1 MRVLTLGGGPAGL
14 YASLLLKRI
23 DPSHEIDLIERNPRD
38 ATYGW
43 GVVFSDRT
51 LTEFREADYPTYRR
65 ITDDFILWD
74 AIDIHYRNRVIRAG
88 GQGFSG
94 IARKQLLLILQD
106 RCRRLGVDMTF
117 EREFEDWDRL
127 GDYDLV
133 LAADGANSFT
143 RKRFEEAFRPS
154 ISQGRARFIW
164 FGTTRPFDSFT
175 FIFRENEHGL
185 FQVHAYPFE
194 GTTSTFIVECH
205 EDVWRRAGL
214 EEATTE
220 ETMAYCQDLFAPE
233 LGGHRLLS
241 NKSEWISFPTIKTS
255 SWRHGNVV
263 LLGDAAHTAHFSIGS
278 GTKLAM
284 EDSIALAEAFE
295 RHPEDLDA
303 ALADYELERR
313 PAVERFQLA
322 AAQSQSYFEDLRRY
336 LHMEPMQFAFHLL
349 TRSGRIDYD
358 QLRLRDATFSDEV
371 DRWFEHDTARREVS
385 RFAAPPPM
393 FVPLELRGLRL
404 ENRGVLR
411 PAPLY
416 SAKEGEPTPEHR
428 EALQDAA
435 SREPGLVLTE
445 TLAVEAEG
453 RITPG
458 DLGLYLEGHADAL
471 GDLVAEIHATST
483 AKVGIRLGHAGR
495 RGSTRRRDRG
505 LDRPLGA
512 AGWPLLSA
520 SPLAY
525 TPVSPV
531 PREMSRADMERVR
544 EAFATA
550 ARAAAE
556 AGADMLGV
564 HMGHGYLLASFLSP
578 LTNARED
585 EYGGSLEGR
594 ARYPLEVVGAVR
606 KAWRQ
611 DRPLWATVTV
621 DDWRRGGLPP
631 QEAIELCALLRE
643 HGCDLL
649 EPVAGQTTPDSRPA
663 YGRMFLAPYADRVR
677 NEVRVPTMTSG
688 GITTT
693 GQVNTLVAGGR
704 ADLCVMDA

>member
-1 MRVLTLGGGPAGL
+1 MRILTLGGGPAGL
-14 YASLLLKRI
+14 YASLLLKRL
-23 DPSHEIDLIERNPRD
+23 DPGHDISIVERNPRD

-51 LTEFREADYPTYRR
+51 LTEFREADYPSYRS

-74 AIDIHYRNRVIRAG
+74 AIDIHYRGQVLRAG

-94 IARKQLLLILQD
+94 ISRKKLLLILQE
-106 RCRRLGVDMTF
+106 RCRQLGIEMRF
-117 EREFEDWDRL
+117 EEEFEDWDSL
-127 GDYDLV
+127 GGYDLV

-143 RKRFEEAFRPS
+143 RKRFSDEFRPT
-154 ISQGRARFIW
+154 IGQGRARFIW

-175 FIFRENEHGL
+175 FIFRENDRGL

-214 EEATTE
+214 DEATTE
-220 ETMAYCQDLFAPE
+220 ETMAYCEDLFGPE

-241 NKSEWISFPTIKTS
+241 NKSEWISFPTIKTA

-263 LLGDAAHTAHFSIGS
+263 LLGDASHTAHFSIGS

-295 RHPEDLDA
+295 RHPDDLDA
-303 ALADYELERR
+303 ALTDYEMERR

-322 AAQSQSYFEDLRRY
+322 AAQSQAYFEDLRRY

-358 QLRLRDATFSDEV
+358 QLRLRDAGFSDAV
-371 DRWFEHDTARREVS
+371 DRWFEHDTAAAGVP
-385 RFAAPPPM
+385 RFASPPPM
-393 FVPLELRGLRL
+393 FVPLEVRGLRL
-404 ENRGVLR
+404 ENRGVLS
-411 PAPLY
+411 PAPTY

-428 EALQDAA
+428 AALLDAA
-435 SREPGLVLTE
+435 RREPGLVLTE
-445 TLAVEAEG
+445 ILAVEAEG

-458 DLGLYLEGHADAL
+458 DLGLYLDGHADAL
-471 GDLVAEIHATST
+471 RDLVDEVHATST
-483 AKVGIRLGHAGR
+483 AKVGVRIGHAGR
-495 RGSTRRRDRG
+495 RGSTRPRHQG

-512 AGWPLLSA
+512 SGWPLLSA
-520 SPLAY
+520 SPLPY
-525 TPVSPV
+525 TAASPV
-531 PREMSRADMERVR
+531 PREMGRAEMDRVR
-544 EAFATA
+544 DAFARA
-550 ARAAAE
+550 ARAAGE
-556 AGADMLGV
+556 AGADMLGL
-564 HMGHGYLLASFLSP
+564 HMAHGYLLASFLSP

-585 EYGGSLEGR
+585 EHGGPLEHR
-594 ARYPLEVVGAVR
+594 ARFPLEVVDAVR
-606 KAWRQ
+606 TAWPEE
-611 DRPLWATVTV
+611 RPLWATVTV

-631 QEAIELCALLRE
+631 HEAIEICALLRD
-643 HGCDLL
+643 HGCDVL
-649 EPVAGQTTPDSRPA
+649 EVVAGQTTPDSRPT

-677 NEVRVPTMTSG
+677 NEARVATMTSG